1 MKTEHLCKCEFVSV
15 DFRDVASV
23 KMSYKKL
30 MRACVPGV
38 LSNLPEHSF
47 NKLVD
52 ESGWLVQVSYSCLI
66 YSLSTI
72 GIDLHFG
79 VKSLKFHITWLA
91 NPKQLFLF
99 QVFHMIIVG
108 VI

>member
-1 MKTEHLCKCEFVSV
+1 MKTEHLNKCEFVSV

-30 MRACVPGV
+30 LRACVPGI

-52 ESGWLVQVSYSCLI
+52 ESGWLVQVCIGCNKFSALLQLLDGKLSTQGEDN
-66 YSLSTI
+66 YSLFRGS
-72 GIDLHFG
+72 
-79 VKSLKFHITWLA
+79 
-91 NPKQLFLF
+91 
-99 QVFHMIIVG
+99 
-108 VI
+108 